1 MASSTRALL
10 GFILGL
16 VTGFLGNLA
25 LLHLPHLGKIA
36 LPAAAVCGVIAASYS
51 ALAFSRE
58 IYGLGLFSILGFLL
72 DVSWS
77 LLNTFAG
84 LMVWIPVCEVSG
96 SRFQAPDDNS
106 RRSGTIVYDQN
117 PRGGGYQATTIGN
130 VIAGGWS
137 SHEEVH
143 VWQARLFGP
152 LYLPVYFTNLIVN
165 LLFRCISGDFNN
177 YGDEA
182 YRRISFEDWAY
193 AAGHITSGDIEWPY
207 WILWLLLTVIYVAL
221 VLMIFAG
228 LLAKVFWLTII
239 GAAGLLVYTIVRV
252 FAPGAVATN

>member
-1 MASSTRALL
+1 MTTPILALL
-10 GFILGL
+10 GLILGFAA
-16 VTGFLGNLA
+16 GFGGNFA
-25 LLHLPHLGKIA
+25 LLHLFRLGRVA
-36 LPAAAVCGVIAASYS
+36 LPISGACGVVAATYS
-51 ALAFSRE
+51 ALAFSWG
-58 IYGLGLFSILGFLL
+58 IYRAGLLSLLGYLL

-84 LMVWIPVCEVSG
+84 FIVWLPVCAVSG
-96 SRFQAPDDNS
+96 ANFQTPDNNS
-106 RRSGTIVYDQN
+106 QRSGTFVYDQN

-152 LYLPVYFTNLIVN
+152 LYLPVYLINLVLNLI
-165 LLFRCISGDFNN
+165 FRCISGDLSN

-193 AAGHITSGDIEWPY
+193 AAGHITSGEIEWPY
-207 WILWLLLTVIYVAL
+207 WVLWLLLSAIYVAL
-221 VLMIFAG
+221 VVMLLAG
-228 LLAKVFWLTII
+228 LVMKTVALTII
-239 GAAGLLVYTIVRV
+239 GAAGLLLYTVVRV
-252 FAPGAVATN
+252 FTPGAAAGR